1 MSTTT
6 TPRFDHLPGEESNRI
21 AVRQI
26 RQKDLYH
33 ESVEKL
39 NQHNDKYQKL
49 RSLSPAALVVII
61 MLSVACV
68 GFIIGDG
75 IFSWD
80 VFQDKISPELLGEG
94 KANKGYTIAIIA
106 FFSCIAIACSIL
118 LKQPWSKSIPNLDL
132 NPSSQQETEVYSGR
146 AQGLTKFRP
155 KQKRNVSNWIWF
167 TIGLFGSVT
176 VGIVLYNM
184 SVERETYLSTT
195 KAYDSALVSNDEF
208 EGYKM
213 DNAPIESNNNAS
225 EKLPMSVYL
234 PVLFYAMEVATGWAL
249 LPMFMLLSYGTKRSI
264 INGKIN
270 SFRRRAIADFNEIVT
285 VFPAYTADIE
295 EYNQTYNRR
304 ERAITPNPELREVLH
319 IYDNNGNALTR
330 MRRINDLDDATVTTD
345 GSQNQSQATSE
356 IAGNGGSTPEVELTT
371 TETAPS
377 PIISSTDEETRS
389 DINFFDNNSII

>member
-6 TPRFDHLPGEESNRI
+6 APRFNHLPGEESNRI

-39 NQHNDKYQKL
+39 NQHNEKYQKL

-61 MLSVACV
+61 MLSIACV

-80 VFQDKISPELLGEG
+80 VFQDKISPELLGEE
-94 KANKGYTIAIIA
+94 KTNRGYTIAIIA
-106 FFSCIAIACSIL
+106 FFSCIAIAGSIL

-132 NPSSQQETEVYSGR
+132 NPDSQQETEVYSGR

-155 KQKRNVSNWIWF
+155 KRKKNVSDWIWF
-167 TIGLFGSVT
+167 KIGLFATVSVG
-176 VGIVLYNM
+176 VVLYYM
-184 SVERETYLSTT
+184 SVERETNNSTT
-195 KAYDSALVSNDEF
+195 KAYESEMESNDEF
-208 EGYKM
+208 EGFK
-213 DNAPIESNNNAS
+213 IEGTPVQSNDVSS

-264 INGKIN
+264 INGEIN
-270 SFRRRAIADFNEIVT
+270 SYRRRAIADFNEIVI

-295 EYNQTYNRR
+295 EYNQTYDRR
-304 ERAITPNPELREVLH
+304 ERAITPNPELREVIH

-330 MRRINDLDDATVTTD
+330 MRRIDNLDETSVSPNA
-345 GSQNQSQATSE
+345 NQSQTSSE
-356 IAGNGGSTPEVELTT
+356 IEGNRGDTAEVEHTS

-377 PIISSTDEETRS
+377 PIISSTEEETRS